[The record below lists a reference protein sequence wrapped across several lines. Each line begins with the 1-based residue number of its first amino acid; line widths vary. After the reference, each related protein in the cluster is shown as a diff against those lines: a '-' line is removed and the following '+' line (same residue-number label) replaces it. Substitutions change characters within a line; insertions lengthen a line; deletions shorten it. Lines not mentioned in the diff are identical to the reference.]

1 MAAGT
6 SPIDLRPAF
15 RYGGAMEPHV
25 IHAVLVVDDDEVIAG
40 LIRDTLEPEGYAVAA
55 AGSAAA
61 AREVLGGAP
70 CDLIILDIGLPD
82 GNGFDLCREIRAKSD
97 IPIIFLTGRSDE
109 VDRVLGLEIGGDDY
123 ITKPFSPRELLARIR
138 VIEKWIPRD
147 GRRSAAPGGVA
158 GPFRIDERRQAIFY
172 RDAELALT
180 RYEYFILRILVSHP
194 GWTFSR
200 EKLMELAWPAPHA
213 SDLRTVD
220 AHIKSIRA
228 KLKAVAPQFDPIA
241 TKHGFGYFLKD
252 S

>member
-1 MAAGT
+1 MAAGA

-61 AREVLGGAP
+61 AREALGGAP